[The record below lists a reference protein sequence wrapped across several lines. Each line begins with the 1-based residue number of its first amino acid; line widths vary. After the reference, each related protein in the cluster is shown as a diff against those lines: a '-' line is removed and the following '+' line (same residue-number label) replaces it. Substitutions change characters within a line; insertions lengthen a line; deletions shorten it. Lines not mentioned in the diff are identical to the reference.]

1 MIELKTKRE
10 INYMKDA
17 GKIVAKAHQEVSE
30 AIKDGITTLEL
41 DQIAEDVINKAG
53 AIPAFKGYQGFPAS
67 ICASINEEVVH
78 GIPSLK
84 KLKNGDI
91 VSVDIG
97 AAIHGYYGDAART
110 NPVGEVDEEI
120 KRLIAVTQQSL
131 QEGIAAAVINNRI
144 SDIGHAVQTYVE
156 KRNFSVVR
164 DYVGHGIGKKMHEEP
179 QVPNF
184 GSPGY
189 GPRLRAG
196 IALAIEPMVN
206 MGTYEVETLE
216 DNWTVVTKDR
226 KPSAH
231 FEDTIAVTNEGPVV
245 LTKL

>member
-17 GKIVAKAHQEVSE
+17 GKIVAKAHQEVSK

-120 KRLIAVTQQSL
+120 KRLIEVTQQSL